1 MKTKYDWSN
10 VPKWVKFIATDSNE
24 ITYGYEEKIKPYIIL
39 DDMFVG
45 GRYVSLDMNVPF
57 DNWRESLEER
67 PNENWL

>member
-10 VPKWVKFIATDSNE
+10 VPKWVKFIATDSTGN
-24 ITYGYEEKIKPYIIL
+24 TYGYEEKIKPYIIL

-45 GRYVSLDMNVPF
+45 GRYMSLDMNAPF

-67 PNENWL
+67 PNEN